1 MISYYI
7 NLITLTRIFLG
18 IAVFFLVMMEDRYIL
33 ALILFL
39 VASIT
44 DYIDGFLARKFNA
57 VSPVGEI
64 LDPIAD
70 KVLVIFIFFA
80 LSVNLSSFLIA
91 FSASIIISREI
102 LVSAL
107 RDYSSRNN
115 LVYFTRVT
123 FMAKIKT
130 SVQLF
135 TIFIYL
141 LGLSINNMLIIVIA
155 DILILISV
163 LITLYTGYNYFD
175 NVIKESSK

>member
-64 LDPIAD
+64 LD
-70 KVLVIFIFFA
+70 
-80 LSVNLSSFLIA
+80 S
-91 FSASIIISREI
+91 
-102 LVSAL
+102 
-107 RDYSSRNN
+107 
-115 LVYFTRVT
+115 
-123 FMAKIKT
+123 
-130 SVQLF
+130 
-135 TIFIYL
+135 
-141 LGLSINNMLIIVIA
+141 
-155 DILILISV
+155 
-163 LITLYTGYNYFD
+163 
-175 NVIKESSK
+175 